1 MEVKIVLGYTFGDE
15 GKGATVQWLCK
26 KAISEGKKPLVIRF
40 SGGPQAGHNIYNNG
54 IHHCCSTYGAG
65 ALLGVDTFILGKF
78 NTYFDPISANIERKA
93 LLEKGVDARLKIGW
107 DIMTVTPYDVFDNM
121 ANKKNL
127 KDGSCGKGLYSTY
140 KRAKKRSWLP
150 LIQYNPIKN
159 DYVHTEPE
167 RLLDIAA
174 SFYKVERIKEFDDL
188 FIDSLNEMYEHMESL
203 RKDIIFGW
211 NADNVVFSYD
221 DNVVCIFEGSQG
233 FLLDADCGLYPN
245 VTPSLVGLNAIGE
258 RYLQD
263 AEVYLVTRSYTT
275 RHGNGYDP
283 LVKLPHPDMYYKDG
297 NNIKNEFQG
306 EFKVGGLELPLL
318 RMAEHRHC
326 LDNNQKRFNLKFNLV
341 VTHCDKMEDYF
352 IYMDEER
359 HIRRLVL
366 PSPKDICTEIAK
378 NSILDFQSMYYSVN
392 NESDFGEIKQ

>member
-40 SGGPQAGHNIYNNG
+40 SGGPQAGHNIYDNG
-54 IHHCCSTYGAG
+54 VHHCCSTYGAG
-65 ALLGVDTFILGKF
+65 VLYGVETLLLGNF
-78 NTYFDPISANIERKA
+78 NSYFDPISANKERKV
-93 LLEKGVDARLKIGW
+93 LIEKGFNPKLSVGERTIV
-107 DIMTVTPYDVFDNM
+107 ITPYDILDNLS
-121 ANKKNL
+121 NKKNL
-127 KDGSCGKGLYSTY
+127 NNGSCGRGLYSAY
-140 KRAKKRSWLP
+140 KRLHNRCWLP
-150 LIQYNPIKN
+150 LRFYKSTAVGYKLSEGK
-159 DYVHTEPE
+159 D
-167 RLLDIAA
+167 LLRIAA
-174 SFYKVERIKEFDDL
+174 DYYRCERNEEYDTL
-188 FIDSLNEMYEHMESL
+188 FKESL
-203 RKDIIFGW
+203 KEMQESASFTVGNPLSVNPKDKNLVI
-211 NADNVVFSYD
+211 
-221 DNVVCIFEGSQG
+221 IFEGSQG
-233 FLLDADCGLYPN
+233 LLLDADCGLYPN
-245 VTPSLVGLNAIGE
+245 VTPSFVGLNGISKDV
-258 RYLQD
+258 LTD

-275 RHGNGYDP
+275 RHGNGYNP
-283 LVKLPHPDMYYKDG
+283 LVELPHPDVYYRDS
-297 NNIKNEFQG
+297 NNVKNEFQG